1 MKKDKKLTLTQ
12 AKTLYNAYLKGGG
25 IPSIP
30 TSKNKKE
37 KSQRIIS
44 LSFLILVIALLITT
58 FFGEYFYK

>member
-1 MKKDKKLTLTQ
+1 MKKDKKINVTQ
-12 AKTLYNAYLKGGG
+12 AKALYNAYLKGGG
-25 IPSIP
+25 IPSTS

-37 KSQRIIS
+37 KSQRIVS